1 MASSLR
7 YQKICLAVIRIAKDR
22 RREIKMKKN
31 NQPKY
36 QKKSVIYIPTQLG
49 SRRLRLYSKRL
60 VLIRVSFVLNL
71 GRHAL
76 SRLVC
81 HIVTIM
87 MLLSCMCQ
95 HLSQSWGRLS
105 ENFCLVCVRKL
116 LKWNLNET
124 RDSRQGLYSALIHC
138 YAKDSVLFVLIADL
152 VTRPCSKCL
161 YT

>member
-60 VLIRVSFVLNL
+60 VLISMSFVLDL

-76 SRLVC
+76 SRLIS
-81 HIVTIM
+81 IVTIM

-95 HLSQSWGRLS
+95 HLSQSWGFCLLCVSICHNHEADCQKTFVLYVS
-105 ENFCLVCVRKL
+105 ENFWNEIWMKRGTVGRVCIQL
-116 LKWNLNET
+116 LFTVMPKIL
-124 RDSRQGLYSALIHC
+124 SF
-138 YAKDSVLFVLIADL
+138 LF
-152 VTRPCSKCL
+152 
-161 YT
+161 

>member
-60 VLIRVSFVLNL
+60 VLISMSFVLDL

-76 SRLVC
+76 SRLIS
-81 HIVTIM
+81 IVTIM
-87 MLLSCMCQ
+87 MLLS
-95 HLSQSWGRLS
+95 
-105 ENFCLVCVRKL
+105 VCVSICHNHEAFSYCVSAFVTIMRQTVRKL
-116 LKWNLNET
+116 LSCMCQKTFEMK
-124 RDSRQGLYSALIHC
+124 SE
-138 YAKDSVLFVLIADL
+138 
-152 VTRPCSKCL
+152 
-161 YT
+161 

>member
-60 VLIRVSFVLNL
+60 VLISMSFVLDL

-76 SRLVC
+76 SRLIS
-81 HIVTIM
+81 IVTIM
-87 MLLSCMCQ
+87 MLLSVCVSICHNHEADCQ
-95 HLSQSWGRLS
+95 KTFVLYVS
-105 ENFCLVCVRKL
+105 ENFWNEIWMKRGTVGRVCIQL
-116 LKWNLNET
+116 LFTVMPKIL
-124 RDSRQGLYSALIHC
+124 SF
-138 YAKDSVLFVLIADL
+138 LF
-152 VTRPCSKCL
+152 
-161 YT
+161 